1 MHKILI
7 NLHSIISTYLIYTN
21 VRHRDFKGTHSG
33 CSMATPLGLYDGN
46 VLELFVGDATGLY
59 NGDILGL
66 FVSNFDGDLLRLT
79 Y

>member
-1 MHKILI
+1 
-7 NLHSIISTYLIYTN
+7 
-21 VRHRDFKGTHSG
+21 
-33 CSMATPLGLYDGN
+33 MATPLGLYDGN
-46 VLELFVGDATGLY
+46 VPELFDGDAIGLY